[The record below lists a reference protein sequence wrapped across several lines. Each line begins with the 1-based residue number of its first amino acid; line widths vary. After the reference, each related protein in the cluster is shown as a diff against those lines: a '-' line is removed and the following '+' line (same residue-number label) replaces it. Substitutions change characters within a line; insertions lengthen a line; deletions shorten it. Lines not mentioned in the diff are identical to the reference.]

1 MPIKILIVEDEGII
15 AMSIE
20 LTLLD
25 QGYQVVGIVDSGAA
39 AIAQADALRPDLVL
53 MDVVLQGEIDG
64 LMAAEQI
71 QSRLGI
77 PIVFMTAFSIEAKIN
92 SGSYACASGHIRK
105 PINPVQIDTVIKN
118 VLS

>member
-1 MPIKILIVEDEGII
+1 M
-15 AMSIE
+15 
-20 LTLLD
+20 
-25 QGYQVVGIVDSGAA
+25 VGIVDSGAA